1 MRCINTEFYIH
12 VAMYFLLKLDAFL
25 GFISIEL
32 YRVRK
37 TGFA

>member
-1 MRCINTEFYIH
+1 MRCINTAFYI
-12 VAMYFLLKLDAFL
+12 AMYFLLKLDAFL
-25 GFISIEL
+25 GFISIQL